1 MGCSFVGN
9 DENSTDEERTGTDC
23 YADDRDA
30 LNDFAKYFNN
40 EHLSDVALQVGDKRF
55 AAHKIILCR
64 SSEVFDR
71 MLSKRWSKQGYQE
84 LELSEDAPCTDVFD
98 NFLRFLYSN
107 NVVLKESN
115 VLPLLILA
123 DKYSVHGLRKVCV
136 DFAVRRVLPSVNL
149 KTLIHVWFKYATTA
163 YHPASSSSDLSRECV
178 AKISKHFKS
187 IISDP
192 EWEEDWLSLDRDQLT
207 ELLKSNDLVLQSE
220 YSLWAAVE
228 RWFNDPKSPQR
239 RAPTSSALAA
249 QVLSLIRFPSMTA
262 DELAEVEGSSLAKEH
277 QKTIM
282 PLTHLAFKYISMSL
296 ASRMTHEFT
305 GLSFLL
311 REYLDVRWDS
321 KAKLKLKD
329 LENKHQDLRIN
340 IMTRASTFPYQQW
353 DWELIFSRN
362 LSLGPTYS
370 SLGSRAS
377 EEFSIELKSVDLDQQ
392 RSVEYMLMFTNE
404 KETVRRFAGKKTFT
418 KSRTTACLEMD
429 VGLTQLLETTP
440 GLVQNGELNLQL
452 MLRPIV

>member
-1 MGCSFVGN
+1 MRPFS
-9 DENSTDEERTGTDC
+9 GTDC

-40 EHLSDVALQVGDKRF
+40 EHLSDVALQVGDKR
-55 AAHKIILCR
+55 
-64 SSEVFDR
+64 SEVFDR

-98 NFLRFLYSN
+98 KFLAIFVLEQRRSQGIQRVAAVDPRRQVQRARTAQRFVWTS
-107 NVVLKESN
+107 
-115 VLPLLILA
+115 P
-123 DKYSVHGLRKVCV
+123 SVEC
-136 DFAVRRVLPSVNL
+136 FPSVNL

-163 YHPASSSSDLSRECV
+163 YHPASSSASHLGECV

-207 ELLKSNDLVLQSE
+207 ELLKSNDLVLQNQSTVQAK

-249 QVLSLIRFPSMTA
+249 QTSWP
-262 DELAEVEGSSLAKEH
+262 EVEGSSLAKEH

-282 PLTHLAFKYISMSL
+282 PLTHLAFKYISI
-296 ASRMTHEFT
+296 EFT